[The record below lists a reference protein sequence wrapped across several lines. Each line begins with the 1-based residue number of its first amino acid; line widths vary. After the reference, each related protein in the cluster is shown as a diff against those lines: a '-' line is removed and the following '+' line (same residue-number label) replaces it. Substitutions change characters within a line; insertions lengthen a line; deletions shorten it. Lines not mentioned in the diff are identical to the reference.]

1 MTPVA
6 RTTTDAGWQPLRK
19 PPRKSG
25 PLGLGT
31 SPFSRLAVVHM
42 LAVAGDTLVTM
53 ALAGS
58 LFFSIS
64 PQAARS
70 RVALYLLL
78 TVAPF
83 AVVAPLLS
91 PVIDRSRGG
100 RRALVIA
107 GAATRAVV
115 CLSMATHLDGLMLF
129 PEAFAVLVLSK
140 AHMVAKSALV
150 PSTVSGEGELVA
162 ANSRLAVLSVLAGF
176 AASVPGII
184 VLKVGALGA
193 PWVVRLAALTFAATA
208 IAGFRLARPP
218 RGENRLAAPEVGEA
232 ELHVASVRMA
242 ATAMG
247 VLRAIVG
254 FLTFLVAFG
263 LRHDGAPAWWFGVVL
278 ATSMVGSFV
287 GAAVAPNLRRR
298 FAEER
303 ILQGSLALVVATG
316 IVASA
321 WIGGRLAFALL
332 AAAVGVAAG
341 AGKLAFDSI
350 VQRDAPDAVR
360 GRTFARFETRFQ
372 LAWVAG
378 AALPVAVPIP
388 GNMGMGVLAL
398 TAALAL
404 SSYLAALRAVHHRHP
419 PEPGERVADMA
430 HRHQLEWRRD

>member
-1 MTPVA
+1 MA
-6 RTTTDAGWQPLRK
+6 RTAPDAGWQPLKR
-19 PPRKSG
+19 PPRNAG
-25 PLGLGT
+25 PLGLGR
-31 SPFSRLAVVHM
+31 SPFSRLAIVHV

-64 PQAARS
+64 PQAARG

-100 RRALVIA
+100 RRALIIA
-107 GAATRAVV
+107 SAASRAVV
-115 CLSMATHLDGLMLF
+115 CLSMAGHLDGLMLF

-140 AHMVAKSALV
+140 AHMVTKSALV
-150 PSTVSGEGELVA
+150 PSTVSGEGELVG
-162 ANSRLAVLSVLAGF
+162 ANSRLALLSVLAGF
-176 AASVPGII
+176 AASIPGII
-184 VLKVGALGA
+184 VLKVGFLGA

-218 RGENRLAAPEVGEA
+218 RGEDRLPPTDVGEA
-232 ELHVASVRMA
+232 ELHAPSVRIA

-247 VLRAIVG
+247 VLRAVVG
-254 FLTFLVAFG
+254 FLTFFVAFSF
-263 LRHDGAPAWWFGVVL
+263 RNDNAPAWWFGLVL
-278 ATSMVGSFV
+278 AVSMAGSFA
-287 GAAVAPNLRRR
+287 GAAIAPRLRQRL
-298 FAEER
+298 AEER
-303 ILQGSLALVVATG
+303 ILQGSLGLVVVTG
-316 IVASA
+316 LAAI
-321 WIGGRLAFALL
+321 WIGGLPAFSLL
-332 AAAVGVAAG
+332 AVAVGLAAS

-378 AALPVAVPIP
+378 AALPVAISFPIDV
-388 GNMGMGVLAL
+388 GMGSLAL
-398 TAALAL
+398 IAALAL
-404 SSYLAALRAVHHRHP
+404 SSYLAAVRAVHHRHP
-419 PEPGERVADMA
+419 ELMPHGGERLAPIAD
-430 HRHQLEWRRD
+430 RHDLEWRRTE

>member
-1 MTPVA
+1 MP
-6 RTTTDAGWQPLRK
+6 RTAPDAGWQPLRK
-19 PPRKSG
+19 PPRRG
-25 PLGLGT
+25 GAAGLSR
-31 SPFSRLAVVHM
+31 SPFSRLAVVHV

-58 LFFSIS
+58 LFFSIT
-64 PQAARS
+64 PQAARG

-107 GAATRAVV
+107 CAASRAVV
-115 CLSMATHLDGLMLF
+115 CLSMAGHLDGLMLF

-140 AHMVAKSALV
+140 AHMVTKSALV
-150 PSTVSGEGELVA
+150 PNTVSGEGELVA

-176 AASVPGII
+176 VAAVPGII
-184 VLKVGALGA
+184 VLKVGFLGA
-193 PWVVRLAALTFAATA
+193 PWVVRLAAVTFAVTA
-208 IAGFRLARPP
+208 IAGFRLTRPTP
-218 RGENRLAAPEVGEA
+218 GDDRLAAAEVGEA

-254 FLTFLVAFG
+254 FLTFLVAFEF
-263 LRHDGAPAWWFGVVL
+263 RHQGAPAWWFGVVL
-278 ATSMVGSFV
+278 AASMAGSFV
-287 GAAVAPNLRRR
+287 GAAVAPGLRRR
-298 FAEER
+298 LAEER
-303 ILQGSLALVVATG
+303 ILQGSLGLVVGLGLLT
-316 IVASA
+316 V
-321 WIGGRLAFALL
+321 WFGGLLGFALL
-332 AAAVGVAAG
+332 AGAVGVAAS

-378 AALPVAVPIP
+378 AALPVAFRIP
-388 GNMGMGVLAL
+388 SSMGMGVLAL
-398 TAALAL
+398 TAALAR
-404 SSYLAALRAVHHRHP
+404 SSYLAGQRALHH
-419 PEPGERVADMA
+419 
-430 HRHQLEWRRD
+430 HQELPAATRPL

>member
-1 MTPVA
+1 MA
-6 RTTTDAGWQPLRK
+6 RTTTDAGWQPLRR
-19 PPRKSG
+19 PPRPGG

-31 SPFSRLAVVHM
+31 TPFARLALVNV

-64 PQAARS
+64 PQAARG

-91 PVIDRSRGG
+91 PVVDRSRGG
-100 RRALVIA
+100 RRALIIA
-107 GAATRAVV
+107 AAASRAVV
-115 CLSMATHLDGLMLF
+115 CLSMAGHLDGLMLF

-140 AHMVAKSALV
+140 AHMVPRSALV
-150 PSTVSGEGELVA
+150 PSTVAGEGELVA

-176 AASVPGII
+176 AAAVPGII
-184 VLKVGALGA
+184 VLKIGALGA
-193 PWVVRLAALTFAATA
+193 PWVVRLAAVAFAATA
-208 IAGFRLARPP
+208 IAGFRLVRPP
-218 RGENRLAAPEVGEA
+218 RGEDRLAAPEVAEA
-232 ELHVASVRMA
+232 ELHAASVRLA

-247 VLRAIVG
+247 VLRAVVG

-263 LRHDGAPAWWFGVVL
+263 LRNDDAPAWWFGVVL
-278 ATSMVGSFV
+278 AASMVGSFV
-287 GAAVAPNLRRR
+287 GAAVAPRLRRR
-298 FAEER
+298 FVEEH
-303 ILQGSLALVVATG
+303 ILQGGLALVVGVGLGA
-316 IVASA
+316 A
-321 WIGGRLAFALL
+321 WLGGRPAFALV

-388 GNMGMGVLAL
+388 GNVGMGVLAL

-404 SSYLAALRAVHHRHP
+404 SSYLAALRAMHHRHP
-419 PEPGERVADMA
+419 PGQTPRVAELAD
-430 HRHQLEWRRD
+430 RHQLEWRRD

>member
-1 MTPVA
+1 MGLVA
-6 RTTTDAGWQPLRK
+6 PSTTDGWQPLRR
-19 PPRKSG
+19 PPRTG
-25 PLGLGT
+25 AALGLGR
-31 SPFSRLAVVHM
+31 SPFSRLAVVHI

-64 PQAARS
+64 PQAARG

-107 GAATRAVV
+107 GAATRAIV
-115 CLSMATHLDGLMLF
+115 CLSMAGHLDGLMLF

-150 PSTVSGEGELVA
+150 PGTVASQGELVS

-176 AASVPGII
+176 AAAVPGVI
-184 VLKVGALGA
+184 VLKIGPLGA

-208 IAGFRLARPP
+208 IAGFRLVRPAP
-218 RGENRLAAPEVGEA
+218 GTDRLAPPAVAEA
-232 ELHVASVRMA
+232 ELHAASVRMA

-247 VLRAIVG
+247 VLRAVVG
-254 FLTFLVAFG
+254 FLTFLVAFS

-278 ATSMVGSFV
+278 ATSMAGSFV

-298 FAEER
+298 VAEER
-303 ILQGSLALVVATG
+303 ILQGSLLLVVAVG
-316 IVASA
+316 LLAV
-321 WIGGRLAFALL
+321 WLGGRPGFAVLAG
-332 AAAVGVAAG
+332 AVGIAAG

-350 VQRDAPDAVR
+350 VQRDAPDAIR

-378 AALPVAVPIP
+378 AALPVAVSIP
-388 GNMGMGVLAL
+388 SGTGMGVIALLA
-398 TAALAL
+398 AVAL
-404 SSYLAALRAVHHRHP
+404 SSYLAGLRALHRHHELP
-419 PEPGERVADMA
+419 TAPARPG
-430 HRHQLEWRRD
+430 LPG

>member
-1 MTPVA
+1 MA
-6 RTTTDAGWQPLRK
+6 RTTPYAGWEPLRK

-31 SPFSRLAVVHM
+31 SPFARLAVVHM
-42 LAVAGDTLVTM
+42 LAVGGDTLVTM

-64 PQAARS
+64 PDAARG

-107 GAATRAVV
+107 AAASRAVV
-115 CLSMATHLDGLMLF
+115 CLSMAGHLDGLMLF

-140 AHMVAKSALV
+140 AHMVTKSALV
-150 PSTVSGEGELVA
+150 PTTVAGHGELVT
-162 ANSRLAVLSVLAGF
+162 ANSRLAVLSVVAGF

-184 VLKVGALGA
+184 VLKLGFLGA

-208 IAGFRLARPP
+208 IAAFRLTRPP
-218 RGENRLAAPEVGEA
+218 KGDNRLPPPAAAEA
-232 ELHVASVRMA
+232 ELHVASVRLA

-247 VLRAIVG
+247 VLRGIVG

-263 LRHDGAPAWWFGVVL
+263 FRDDDAPAWWFGIVL
-278 ATSMVGSFV
+278 AASMVGSFV
-287 GAAVAPNLRRR
+287 GAAVAPKLRQRV
-298 FAEER
+298 AEER
-303 ILQGSLALVVATG
+303 ILQGSMALVVGAG
-316 IVASA
+316 LGAV
-321 WIGGRLAFALL
+321 WIGPRPAAALL

-341 AGKLAFDSI
+341 SGKLAFDSI

-372 LAWVAG
+372 LVWVVG

-388 GNMGMGVLAL
+388 STMGMGVIAL

-404 SSYLAALRAVHHRHP
+404 SSYLAALRALQHRHP
-419 PEPGERVADMA
+419 ELPPRSEGERLADIA
-430 HRHQLEWRRD
+430 DRHQLEWRRD